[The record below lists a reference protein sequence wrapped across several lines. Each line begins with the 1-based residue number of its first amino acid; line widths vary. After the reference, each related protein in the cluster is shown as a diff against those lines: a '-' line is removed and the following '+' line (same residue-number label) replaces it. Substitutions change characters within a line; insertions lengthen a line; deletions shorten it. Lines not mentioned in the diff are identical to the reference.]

1 MQVLAVNV
9 TLVLRPKNIYKVLDK
24 ECYCLSAFLS
34 PLKASFR
41 EGIWSGNPATGSSS
55 IKVVKMGQNSSSSL
69 SSKDGTRAED
79 EMKIPTLQET
89 FHINGQDSTHWGK
102 NPIFVYKLHF
112 L

>member
-1 MQVLAVNV
+1 ML
-9 TLVLRPKNIYKVLDK
+9 LP
-24 ECYCLSAFLS
+24 LSAFLS

-55 IKVVKMGQNSSSSL
+55 IKVVKMGQNSSSL